1 MGSTSTSR
9 DRFCGDVSMCRD
21 SGRLEEAEQMSI
33 GRNTAYNLVGSAIP
47 LVLALATV
55 PLYIK
60 LVGPDR
66 YGVLAIA
73 WVLLGYFG
81 LFDLGLGRA
90 TTYQIAALKDASDEA
105 RASVFW
111 SAVIINLGMGIVGG
125 AVLWLCSH
133 YFFSNLFKVDGA
145 LRDEVLSSISL
156 LAFAVPIATLT
167 GVLSGALMGRGQFLW
182 TNMVSITSTSLFQIF
197 PLAVAWW
204 FGPNLWGLLLAAI
217 SARVVAIVVLWLRC
231 YYTVARRFSPRF
243 DRSQARAL
251 LGYGGWVALTSL
263 VAPAL
268 VMVDRFAIGAVI
280 GAAAVAIYTI
290 PFQLAQR
297 IAIVPIALMNALFP
311 RLPTASPEER
321 DTLSNRAT
329 ETLASALG
337 GPTLVAI
344 LLLHP
349 FLNLWVGPTL
359 GDQAAMVGR
368 LLVFGFWINA
378 FAVVPYSRMQASGRP
393 DMVVKVYAFEILI
406 YLALLYFCM
415 KNFGLVG
422 CAIALILR
430 NIADYCLLSYQASGS
445 IRNPRLLLSYAG
457 LLCAGLAL
465 AARAAYDSP
474 VWWAVVLIAL
484 VAMTVL
490 SWATLPQELK
500 LLVRNSVAAW
510 TARRPRQAE

>member
-1 MGSTSTSR
+1 
-9 DRFCGDVSMCRD
+9 
-21 SGRLEEAEQMSI
+21 MSI
-33 GRNTAYNLVGSAIP
+33 GRNTVYNLIGSAIP
-47 LVLALATV
+47 LVLALVTV
-55 PLYIK
+55 PLYIR
-60 LVGPDR
+60 LVGADR

-81 LFDLGLGRA
+81 MFDLGLGRA
-90 TTYQIAALKDASDEA
+90 TTYQIAALKDAPDEE

-111 SAVIINLGMGIVGG
+111 SAVMINLGMGIFGG

-133 YFFSNLFKVDGA
+133 YFFSYLFKVDGA
-145 LRDEVLSSISL
+145 LRDEVISSIGL
-156 LAFAVPIATLT
+156 LGFAVPIATLT

-182 TNMVSITSTSLFQIF
+182 TNLVSITSTSLFQLF

-204 FGPNLWGLLLAAI
+204 FGPNLWGLLFAAI

-231 YYTVARRFSPRF
+231 YFTVANRFAPRF
-243 DRSQARAL
+243 DRSKARAL

-268 VMVDRFAIGAVI
+268 VMLDRFAIGAVI

-290 PFQLAQR
+290 PYQLAQR
-297 IAIVPIALMNALFP
+297 IGIVPIALTTALFP

-321 DTLSNRAT
+321 DSLSNRAT

-337 GPTLVAI
+337 GPALVAI
-344 LLLHP
+344 LVLHP

-393 DMVVKVYAFEILI
+393 DMVVKVYAVEILI

-430 NIADYCLLSYQASGS
+430 NVGDYCLLSYAASGT
-445 IRNPRLLLSYAG
+445 IRNTRLLLSYAG
-457 LLCAGLAL
+457 LLGAGLVL

-474 VWWAVVLIAL
+474 AWWAAVFIAFA
-484 VAMTVL
+484 AMAVL

-500 LLVRNSVAAW
+500 AIVKNFIATWS
-510 TARRPRQAE
+510 ARSPRQAE

>member
-1 MGSTSTSR
+1 
-9 DRFCGDVSMCRD
+9 
-21 SGRLEEAEQMSI
+21 MSI
-33 GRNTAYNLVGSAIP
+33 GRNTVYNLVGSAIP
-47 LVLALATV
+47 LVLALVTV
-55 PLYIK
+55 PIYIR
-60 LVGPDR
+60 LVGADR

-81 LFDLGLGRA
+81 MFDLGLGRA
-90 TTYQIAALKDASDEA
+90 TTYQIAALKEATEEA

-133 YFFSNLFKVDGA
+133 YFFSYLFKVDGA
-145 LRDEVLSSISL
+145 LRKEVISSIWL

-182 TNMVSITSTSLFQIF
+182 TNIISITSTSLFQIF

-204 FGPNLWGLLLAAI
+204 FGPNLGQLLLAAI
-217 SARVVAIVVLWLRC
+217 SARVVAIVVLWIRC
-231 YYTVARRFSPRF
+231 YYTVAHQFTPRF
-243 DRSQARAL
+243 DRSRAREL

-280 GAAAVAIYTI
+280 GAAAVAIYAI

-297 IAIVPIALMNALFP
+297 IAIVPTALMTALFP

-321 DTLSNRAT
+321 DSLSNRTT
-329 ETLASALG
+329 ETLASVLG
-337 GPTLVAI
+337 APTLAAI

-349 FLNLWVGPTL
+349 FLNLWVGAGL
-359 GDQAAMVGR
+359 GDQAAPVGR
-368 LLVFGFWINA
+368 LLVFGFWVNA
-378 FAVVPYSRMQASGRP
+378 FAIVPYSRLQASGRP
-393 DMVVKVYAFEILI
+393 DMVMKVHAFEIPV

-415 KNFGLVG
+415 KNFGLPG
-422 CAIALILR
+422 CAVALIAR
-430 NIADYCLLSYQASGS
+430 NIADYFLLSYAASGS
-445 IRNPRLLLSYAG
+445 VRNQRLLLSYAA
-457 LLCAGLAL
+457 LLGAGLGL
-465 AARAAYDSP
+465 AAWATYDSL
-474 VWWAVVLIAL
+474 VWWAAVLIAL
-484 VAMTVL
+484 TAMIIL

-500 LLVRNSVAAW
+500 VLVRNYIAAW
-510 TARRPRQAE
+510 TARSPRQAE